1 MAMASNPDLID
12 INTLDES
19 IRKKLSALLDTM
31 IPPNEEL
38 GIPGAGD
45 QDIVL
50 QIAKSIR
57 AASLQRIVEGL
68 EEIERST
75 QSKMKR
81 SFSDLPQSERE
92 QWFHEHELASHS
104 LVRTIG
110 SITLQS
116 YYCDP
121 RVLESLG
128 AEPRAPFPQ
137 GFEVKQGDLSLLDP
151 VRKRGVIYRDAN

>member
-1 MAMASNPDLID
+1 MASNPDLINID
-12 INTLDES
+12 AIDEEL
-19 IRKKLSALLDTM
+19 RKSLSALLDTM

-38 GIPGAGD
+38 GAPGAGD
-45 QDIVL
+45 EEIVL

-57 AASLQRIVEGL
+57 AAALQRIVEGL

-110 SITLQS
+110 SIALQN

-151 VRKRGVIYRDAN
+151 VRARGMIYRETN

>member
-1 MAMASNPDLID
+1 MASNPDLIN
-12 INTLDES
+12 INSIDEEL
-19 IRKKLSALLDTM
+19 RKSLSALLDTM

-38 GIPGAGD
+38 GVPGAGD
-45 QDIVL
+45 EEIVL
-50 QIAKSIR
+50 QTAKSIR

-81 SFSDLPQSERE
+81 SFSDLPQAERE
-92 QWFHEHELASHS
+92 QWFHEHDLASHS
-104 LVRTIG
+104 VVRTIG
-110 SITLQS
+110 SLALQN
-116 YYCDP
+116 YYSDP

-151 VRKRGVIYRDAN
+151 VRARGVIYRETN

>member
-1 MAMASNPDLID
+1 MASNPDLID
-12 INTLDES
+12 SNSIDEKL
-19 IRKKLSALLDTM
+19 RKRLSTLLDTM

-38 GIPGAGD
+38 NIPGAGD
-45 QDIVL
+45 EEIVS

-57 AASLQRIVEGL
+57 SASLQRIVDGL
-68 EEIERST
+68 EEIEQST
-75 QSKMKR
+75 LSDLNR
-81 SFSDLPQSERE
+81 TFSDLTQEERE
-92 QWFHEHELASHS
+92 EWFNMHDLASHS
-104 LVRTIG
+104 VVRTIG

-151 VRKRGVIYRDAN
+151 VRARGVIYRETN